1 MTEEPYSEWAKRVY
15 IESADKHGAAIGFVI
30 WCLRNA
36 HDVLD
41 EYNEYDRQMRATGV
55 FVKVEESE

>member
-15 IESADKHGAAIGFVI
+15 TECADEHGAAIGFVI
-30 WCLRNA
+30 WCLSNA
-36 HDVLD
+36 PDVLA

-55 FVKVEESE
+55 FVKVEGDE